1 MAVPQNVTATRQAL
15 GAVGVWTTSL
25 QREPAAVQREAVAR
39 IEALGYGSVWQ
50 GEVVGANDV
59 FAQEAVWLAAT
70 SRIVAGT
77 GIANIWARHAGTA
90 RAAAATLADA
100 WPGRFVLGLGVSHAP
115 IVERSGQAYSKPL
128 QRMREYLDGMG
139 DVPAGLPV
147 VLAALRPR
155 MLQLA
160 ADRAG
165 GAHTYFVPL
174 EHTAQARAVLG
185 PDRLL
190 IPEQAVVV
198 ETSPQVAREVARRH
212 TVRYLQ
218 LPNYVNNLRR
228 LGLTGED
235 LDGAGSD
242 RLVDAIVAWGTPA
255 DIAAR
260 VRAHLD
266 AGADHVLVQ
275 PLGDGAGDALRQLE
289 ELAPALMP

>member
-1 MAVPQNVTATRQAL
+1 MSVPQRVTAIRQAL
-15 GAVGVWTTSL
+15 GGVGVWTNAV
-25 QREPAAVQREAVAR
+25 QREPAAVQREVVAR
-39 IEALGYGSVWQ
+39 IEALGYRSVWQ

-77 GIANIWARHAGTA
+77 GIANIWARHGSTA

-115 IVERSGQAYSKPL
+115 IVEQSGQAYRNPL
-128 QRMREYLDGMG
+128 QRMREYLTAMG
-139 DVPAGLPV
+139 ETPATLPV
-147 VLAALRPR
+147 VLAALGPR
-155 MLQLA
+155 MLELA
-160 ADRAG
+160 ADRTD
-165 GAHTYFVPL
+165 GAHTYFVPP
-174 EHTAQARAVLG
+174 EHTAEARAALG

-218 LPNYVNNLRR
+218 LPNYVKNLRR
-228 LGLTGED
+228 LGLADED
-235 LDGAGSD
+235 LAGAGSD

-255 DIAAR
+255 DIVER
-260 VRAHLD
+260 VKAHHD

-275 PLGDGAGDALRQLE
+275 PLGEGPNDTLRQLE
-289 ELAPALMP
+289 ELAPLLG